1 MMRCHSRKAAT
12 LVIEYAV
19 VSARRKLFAMSFLRD
34 FNTLLTQ
41 LSGWGLG
48 TAAICVIRRSIGRLD
63 DFALRSPYAPRRS
76 DGWRR

>member
-12 LVIEYAV
+12 LIVEYAV
-19 VSARRKLFAMSFLRD
+19 VSPPRKLFAMSFLRD

-41 LSGWGLG
+41 LPGWGLG
-48 TAAICVIRRSIGRLD
+48 TAANCVTCCSIGRLD
-63 DFALRSPYAPRRS
+63 DFALRSPYARRRS